1 MPIPHYQV
9 VAAIIQH
16 DGKIL
21 CVQKGVH
28 KYPYISHKY
37 EFPGGKV
44 ESGESHQAALQR
56 EIHEE
61 LHLDIHVGDPY
72 HTVTHAYP
80 DFSITLEAYL
90 CVPMRPYT
98 LQLIEHIHH
107 QWLSPAALLQLD
119 WAAADLP
126 IVAKLTA
133 ATGRS

>member
-1 MPIPHYQV
+1 MSIPHYQV

-16 DGKIL
+16 EGKIL
-21 CVQKGVH
+21 CVQKGAH

-44 ESGESHQAALQR
+44 ESGESQQTALQR
-56 EIHEE
+56 EVQEE
-61 LHLDIHVGDPY
+61 LRLDIHVGGLY

-80 DFSITLEAYL
+80 DFGITLKAYL
-90 CVPMRPYT
+90 CTPTRVDT

-107 QWLSPAALLQLD
+107 QWLSPVALFQLD

-126 IVAKLTA
+126 IVVKLIDTA
-133 ATGRS
+133 GHS